1 MVRDLKRRKR
11 QSGMRRARRRG
22 QTTVFNR
29 VVSKILVGKMRPE
42 QT

>member
-1 MVRDLKRRKR
+1 MEQAEQNEESQKE
-11 QSGMRRARRRG
+11 G

-29 VVSKILVGKMRPE
+29 VVSEVLVGKMRPE